1 MGLFFKH
8 KTKLSDIKKDDIN
21 KESQVDLLKK
31 KKDEDDEDDGD
42 NGSSYR
48 NKFREMKLLFLKMKK
63 FKKKMK
69 QKITKRKNTK
79 QLNKQKQKELKCIN
93 NMLSIIFNSRIS
105 ISEKI
110 KQLNKVPVISPLIFE
125 FKKEVIIQL
134 KELKTQK
141 AIEKQGMKEGL
152 VGGVLGIKFKSVAK
166 VLSASLTESLMNKK
180 IIRNDLICKK
190 GAQKVKLVHERKRN
204 SRKSTNL
211 LKASV
216 FKTMA
221 NENQKN
227 IGHFTAQE
235 LQRREQS
242 LENQYGRSIQ

>member
-1 MGLFFKH
+1 MGLFFKY
-8 KTKLSDIKKDDIN
+8 KTKLSDIKKDDID

-31 KKDEDDEDDGD
+31 KKDEEEDDGD

-48 NKFREMKLLFLKMKK
+48 NKFREMKLLFIKMKRTKKK
-63 FKKKMK
+63 FK
-69 QKITKRKNTK
+69 QKVIKRKNTK
-79 QLNKQKQKELKCIN
+79 QANKQRQKELKCIN
-93 NMLSIIFNSRIS
+93 NMLSIIFNRRLS

-110 KQLNKVPVISPLIFE
+110 QRLNKVPVISPLIFE
-125 FKKEVIIQL
+125 FKKEVIVQL
-134 KELKTQK
+134 KSLQVQK
-141 AIEKQGMKEGL
+141 KIEKQEAKEGL
-152 VGGVLGIKFKSVAK
+152 VGGILGIKFKSVAK

-180 IIRNDLICKK
+180 IIKNDLICKK
-190 GAQKVKLVHERKRN
+190 GAQKVQVVHERKRN